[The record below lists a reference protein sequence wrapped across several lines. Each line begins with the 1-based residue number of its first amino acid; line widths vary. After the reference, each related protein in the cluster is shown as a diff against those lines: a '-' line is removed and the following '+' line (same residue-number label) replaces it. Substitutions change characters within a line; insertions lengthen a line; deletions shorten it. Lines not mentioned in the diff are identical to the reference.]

1 VPAADTIT
9 LSLISHTNVGKTT
22 LARTLLRRDVGDAAD
37 QEHVTDVA
45 TAYTLIEAEPHR
57 LLLWDTPG
65 FGSTPKLLKRLRSSD
80 RPLGWFLS
88 AVWDR
93 FRDRALW
100 CSQQAVQNV
109 QSEADVVLYLVNAG
123 ENPETTGYVDMEME
137 ILTWI
142 GRPVVLLLNQTGP
155 PRPPGAEAAE
165 EQAWKLHLARFP
177 MVRAVLS
184 LDAFA
189 RCWVQEGEL
198 MDAVAPLLPDSKH
211 KAFTS
216 LRLAWLQEGITTFH
230 RSMATLAT
238 QLACAATDRITV
250 SREKLYQKIGI
261 GRAPLQEEMTLARE
275 ELSRRLAA
283 RSMQS
288 VDTLI
293 ALHGLT
299 GHTARSAITAGSA
312 DFGVPSHVSESVWTA
327 VGAALTGAAGGLV
340 ADLKTGGMTF
350 GGGTVIG
357 FFAGGTGAWLL
368 AKGLNLTRSDDH
380 SVRWTLEHF
389 IAQVEIALVTYLAV
403 AHFGRGRGSWQ
414 DAEHPPHWPPA
425 ARTELQQYRS
435 ELETAWK
442 KAANPDTTADS
453 LVPEITGTITAATAA
468 LLRSLYPDIPMP
480 WLDPANPT
488 PGASS
493 PVAKTV
499 STHASPQGS

>member
-1 VPAADTIT
+1 MPSADTIT

-45 TAYTLIEAEPHR
+45 TAYPLIEAGPHR
-57 LLLWDTPG
+57 LILWDTPG
-65 FGSTPKLLKRLRSSD
+65 FGSTPKLLKRLRSAD

-88 AVWDR
+88 EIWDR

-123 ENPETTGYVDMEME
+123 ENPQATGYVDMEME

-142 GRPVVLLLNQTGP
+142 GRPVILLLNQTGP
-155 PRPPGAEAAE
+155 PRPPGAEATE
-165 EQAWKLHLARFP
+165 ELAWQSHLARFP
-177 MVRAVLS
+177 IVRSVLS

-198 MDAVAPLLPDSKH
+198 MDAVAPLLPESKQP
-211 KAFTS
+211 AFSS
-216 LRLAWLQEGITTFH
+216 LRHAWLKEGINTFH
-230 RSMATLAT
+230 RSMTTLAS

-275 ELSRRLAA
+275 ELSRRLAT
-283 RSMQS
+283 RSMLS

-299 GHTARSAITAGSA
+299 GHTARSAITAGA
-312 DFGVPSHVSESVWTA
+312 TDFGVPSHVSESVWTA

-389 IAQVEIALVTYLAV
+389 IAQAEIALVTYLAV

-425 ARTELQQYRS
+425 ARAELQHHRS
-435 ELETAWK
+435 ALESTWK
-442 KAANPDTTADS
+442 KAADPDTTPDS
-453 LVPEITGTITAATAA
+453 LTPEINSTLTAATAS

-480 WLDPANPT
+480 WLTTPPSADDQPTDNHGKPA
-488 PGASS
+488 A
-493 PVAKTV
+493 PV
-499 STHASPQGS
+499 S